1 MAALRRWISRLA
13 GRGAPTLSEEEA
25 AELGTVFRAR
35 YHSLKLLLAA
45 NGRALEHMAEM
56 EQALQQGRVVGLPFI
71 RSRCTA
77 VGVNVYQMVR
87 HLDALAPGK
96 YRELF
101 DRVHEIQRSL
111 NDRLGAQTRPADAPL
126 VLPILR
132 IQGSDAGLVGAKI
145 ANLGEAANTVGLDV
159 PDGFVI
165 TAAAHQAFMHH
176 GELQAEIDRLIQATE
191 PDDTD
196 ELFGL
201 SSTLQQLIIGAE
213 VPEALRL
220 AIDSASRSLV
230 DVLGPGI
237 RFAVRSSALG
247 EDVAGTSFAGQYSS
261 QLNVR
266 PEHLVDAYREVVASK
281 YTLQAMHYRLAQGLR
296 DDDVAMCVG
305 CLVMVEARSGG
316 VAYSADPRDPADRR
330 LQVNATVGLP
340 KAVVDGRFSSDR
352 FVLDRGPPIRV
363 VERHV
368 TTKTEAYV
376 SDPME
381 GVSRTAVDGERALSA
396 SLADRELED
405 LGSAVIRLEGH
416 FGVPQD
422 VEFAVTGDGRLVIL
436 QCRPLRGVE
445 AAADAGA
452 SCQAEGALITG
463 GVCASP
469 GVGCGPA
476 VWVRRDGDVLGFR
489 DGAVMV
495 LAEPLPRW
503 AALIGKAAAVL
514 AEHGSIAGHLATVA
528 REFGVPALFGVGG
541 LKGVV
546 RGGEELTVDAD
557 RRAVYG
563 GRVERLLD
571 RSRRAPRSIAGSPVH
586 RLLEQVLAEI
596 APLNL
601 LDPDAPSFRP
611 GACRT
616 LHDITRFCHEQAVHE
631 MFSFGREHRF
641 PKRAAKQLHHNVPM
655 QWWVLDLDDG
665 LRGEVEGK
673 YVTFDDIRC
682 APMLALWEG
691 MTAVPWEGPPA
702 MSGRGFA
709 SVLFEATANPALA
722 TPFKRPYA
730 NRNYFM
736 ISRTFMNLQ
745 SRFGFHLCQVE
756 ALVSER
762 REENYASFTFKGGA
776 ASAERRIA
784 RVAFLGELLEEQG
797 FQVRLTEDTA
807 AARLTGLGEDAMKDR
822 LRVVGYLLM
831 HTRQLDM
838 VMEDPSA
845 VAHYR
850 SKIRADVETL
860 HGGAPFVR

>member
-1 MAALRRWISRLA
+1 
-13 GRGAPTLSEEEA
+13 
-25 AELGTVFRAR
+25 
-35 YHSLKLLLAA
+35 
-45 NGRALEHMAEM
+45 
-56 EQALQQGRVVGLPFI
+56 
-71 RSRCTA
+71 
-77 VGVNVYQMVR
+77 MVR
-87 HLDALAPGK
+87 HLETLAPGK
-96 YRELF
+96 YRALF
-101 DRVHEIQRSL
+101 DRVQEIQRSL
-111 NDRLGAQTRPADAPL
+111 NDRLIAHPRPADAPL
-126 VLPILR
+126 VMPIR
-132 IQGSDAGLVGAKI
+132 DIRGADAGLVGAKM
-145 ANLGEAANTVGLDV
+145 ANLGEAANAVGLEV

-165 TAAAHQAFMHH
+165 TAAAHQAFMQH
-176 GELQAEIDRLIQATE
+176 GELQPEIDRLIQASE
-191 PDDTD
+191 PDGTD

-201 SSTLQQLIIGAE
+201 SSTLQQLIIAAE

-220 AIDSASRSLV
+220 AIESASRNLV
-230 DVLGPGI
+230 NALGPGI

-247 EDVAGTSFAGQYSS
+247 EDVAGSSFAGQYSS

-316 VAYSADPRDPADRR
+316 VAYSADPRDPVDRR

-363 VERHV
+363 SERHV
-368 TTKTEAYV
+368 AAKTEAYV

-381 GVSRTAVDGERALSA
+381 GVSRTAVDGEFALSA
-396 SLADRELED
+396 SLADRELEG
-405 LGSAVIRLEGH
+405 LGTAIIRLEEH
-416 FGVPQD
+416 FGGPQD

-436 QCRPLRGVE
+436 QCRPLRQVE
-445 AAADAGA
+445 NATVGDVSGSAD
-452 SCQAEGALITG
+452 GALISG

-476 VWVRRDGDVLGFR
+476 AWVRRDGDVLGFR

-503 AALIGKAAAVL
+503 AALIGKAAAVV
-514 AEHGSIAGHLATVA
+514 AGHGGIAGHLATVA
-528 REFGVPALFGVGG
+528 REFGVPALFGVGD
-541 LKGVV
+541 LSDVV
-546 RGGEELTVDAD
+546 HEGDELTVDAD
-557 RRAVYG
+557 HLAVHG
-563 GRVERLLD
+563 GRVERLLERAR
-571 RSRRAPRSIAGSPVH
+571 RSPRSIAGSPVH
-586 RLLEQVLAEI
+586 KLLEDVLTEI
-596 APLNL
+596 APLTL
-601 LDPDAPSFRP
+601 LDPDAPSFR
-611 GACRT
+611 AESCRT
-616 LHDITRFCHEQAVHE
+616 FHDITRFCHEQAVRE

-665 LRGEVEGK
+665 LRSEVEGK
-673 YVTFDDIRC
+673 YVTLDDIRC

-762 REENYASFTFKGGA
+762 REENYASFNFKGGA

-784 RVAFLGELLEEQG
+784 RVAFLGELLDEEG

-807 AARLTGLGEDAMKDR
+807 AARLTGLGEEAMKDR

-838 VMEDPSA
+838 VMSDPSA

-850 SKIRADVETL
+850 AKIRADVETL
-860 HGGAPFVR
+860 RGGEHSVRSTR